1 MIEFE
6 VKAPVP
12 PEAVADLRARLGPPE
27 RVEEHADTYYEHP
40 ARRFAETDEALR
52 VSRRGARVDLTYKGP
67 RLDAATKARR
77 EVVVPLPED
86 ARVDELLEALGFRP
100 AMTVRKR
107 REVRHVAGFEVA
119 WDDVPGLGAFVEL
132 ERQLP
137 EGAPRAAV
145 EAEALALLRSW
156 GLARTERASYLEL
169 LAQAEP
175 ARPER
180 QP

>member
-12 PEAVADLRARLGPPE
+12 PGRVEALRALLGPPE
-27 RVEEHADTYYEHP
+27 RVEEHADEYYDHP

-52 VSRRGARVDLTYKGP
+52 LSRRGARADLTYKGP
-67 RLDAATKARR
+67 RLDAGSKARR
-77 EVVVPLPED
+77 EIVVPLAEAAP
-86 ARVDELLEALGFRP
+86 ADELLRALGFRP

-107 REVRHVAGFEVA
+107 REVRHAGGFEVA
-119 WDDVPGLGAFVEL
+119 WDEVPGLGVFVEL
-132 ERQLP
+132 ERQVP
-137 EGAPRAAV
+137 EGVPRGPV

-156 GLARTERASYLEL
+156 GLERTERASYLEL
-169 LAQAEP
+169 LQR
-175 ARPER
+175 ARGPER